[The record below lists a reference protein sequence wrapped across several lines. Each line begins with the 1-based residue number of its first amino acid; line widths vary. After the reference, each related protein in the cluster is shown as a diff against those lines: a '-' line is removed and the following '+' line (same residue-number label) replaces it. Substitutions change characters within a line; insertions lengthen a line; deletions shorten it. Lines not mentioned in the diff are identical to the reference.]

1 MSNNKNSSDDE
12 ISSENIISDNQSNS
26 VQLPV
31 YNALDSDAPD
41 EKWTVKVSKV
51 FDASKIFKNSLTLD
65 DNYTNEL
72 ANLVSQEIS
81 CIVTFYK
88 KHFNDRVI
96 PTIPDCV
103 IYGKCKII
111 ACYTFRFEFFFDEGR
126 IDKCLVK
133 ILTKGTFSKLHGLN
147 QVKTCRHLN
156 KLDRVAE
163 LDSMKNSSPTIKRAK
178 MINQMKTD
186 KKKLSRYL
194 LGDLGEVRSIE
205 AYKKLAQ
212 EAARIDDYH
221 EDDYLDLLLMQSSKS
236 LVAKSLK
243 HVSSPFDVLIIR
255 DEALLLYKRLNFP
268 TIYFDATGTVVR
280 TSSLII

>member
-1 MSNNKNSSDDE
+1 
-12 ISSENIISDNQSNS
+12 
-26 VQLPV
+26 
-31 YNALDSDAPD
+31 
-41 EKWTVKVSKV
+41 
-51 FDASKIFKNSLTLD
+51 
-65 DNYTNEL
+65 
-72 ANLVSQEIS
+72 
-81 CIVTFYK
+81 
-88 KHFNDRVI
+88 
-96 PTIPDCV
+96 
-103 IYGKCKII
+103 
-111 ACYTFRFEFFFDEGR
+111 
-126 IDKCLVK
+126 
-133 ILTKGTFSKLHGLN
+133 
-147 QVKTCRHLN
+147 
-156 KLDRVAE
+156 
-163 LDSMKNSSPTIKRAK
+163 MKNSSPTIKRAK